1 MRSDFVNINHVVI
14 TNARTDT
21 IGQDHNRLS
30 SQIIAVSVAQL
41 PRDKKVK
48 SILLLDKKV
57 LNIK

>member
-1 MRSDFVNINHVVI
+1 MKSDFGNINHVAI

-48 SILLLDKKV
+48 SILLLEKKE